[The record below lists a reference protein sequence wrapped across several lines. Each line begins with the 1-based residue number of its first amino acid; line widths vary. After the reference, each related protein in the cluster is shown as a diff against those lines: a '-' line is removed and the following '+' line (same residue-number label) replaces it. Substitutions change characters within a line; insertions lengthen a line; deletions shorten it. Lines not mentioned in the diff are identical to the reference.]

1 MNPFRGKNHTVVE
14 MSRLYGRNWDVNAL
28 WNSIEE
34 GNDVLLLGPEG
45 VGKSSLLQCAM
56 STEYRRRMAQERG
69 ILITRPF
76 DYPVKLENEKVFP
89 FLVDQV
95 TLSLSV
101 LPESD
106 EERISQ
112 RISREKGRFSDSK
125 ELFTSVINMMY
136 DREQYR
142 IVLVIDNF
150 ERFTSSPE
158 VTMDQHE
165 TMRDLLEKGYL
176 RFVVATN
183 YDLSKDSLPQGIKG
197 SYLLQKFMG
206 SEQKVAGISMDH
218 AYDMLTR
225 MGGTEMDSLS
235 DRLWEMTG
243 GIPAL
248 LIRAA
253 GEACDLMETT
263 PAKEWREEHWARV
276 SDRVYEAGKLTLKHW
291 CGMMTEPLVATLKEI
306 LEKKGVCQDVGR
318 AGMLVNRGLIR
329 EARSGGGRY
338 EFVNALLERYVR
350 EGNVEPT
357 DMNPPAP
364 QTIPAATNEQVLK
377 EVVRQL
383 LDSYSLRS
391 VAETAQ
397 NAEVIEAPI
406 QPSVKEVSVTAEEQQ
421 TIESIFDSYR
431 SNYPTEMTD
440 ELIADLGDFCLKE
453 LQQALVFEAV
463 DGTHLGDTRR
473 AALNAYGVALERR
486 LDDCLYD
493 LFNTHAGFASLGAR
507 GFGTANRSDAS
518 IGSYCYVITRSIS
531 VLARCSG
538 ESDMPECDYSWW
550 HELSVDLAQA
560 RDVRNL
566 ADHPELITSD
576 AVADMHDL
584 MLGSGALMKKL
595 AVGRKLFDEAC
606 GGVREAS
613 REEQLKL
620 SGTTAEFEC
629 REVTV
634 NKSLKGVLRP
644 YGFAASISAK
654 KTANNLGRLM
664 LQNGLDDLASGKYFF
679 DVIVDSYDIGSR
691 QFLASPASAARKK

>member
-95 TLSLSV
+95 TLSLSI

-112 RISREKGRFSDSK
+112 RISREKNRFSDSQ
-125 ELFTSVINMMY
+125 ELFTSVVNMMY

-206 SEQKVAGISMDH
+206 SEQKVSGISMDH

-225 MGGTEMDSLS
+225 MGGMEMDSLS

-243 GIPAL
+243 GIPGL

-263 PAKEWREEHWARV
+263 PAKEWKEEHWGRV
-276 SDRVYEAGKLTLKHW
+276 TDRVYEAGKLTLKHW

-364 QTIPAATNEQVLK
+364 QAIPAATNEQVLK

-383 LDSYSLRS
+383 LDSYNLRALS
-391 VAETAQ
+391 EPAQTAEA
-397 NAEVIEAPI
+397 IEEPI

-440 ELIADLGDFCLKE
+440 ELMADLGDFCLKE

-486 LDDCLYD
+486 LGDCLYD
-493 LFNTHAGFASLGAR
+493 LFSTHAGFAVLGAK

-518 IGSYCYVITRSIS
+518 IGSYCYIVTRSIS
-531 VLARCSG
+531 QLACCSSECG
-538 ESDMPECDYSWW
+538 MPEYNYNWW

-566 ADHPELITSD
+566 ADHPELITNE
-576 AVADMHDL
+576 AVPNMHEIL
-584 MLGSGALMKKL
+584 LGSCALMKKL
-595 AVGRKLFDEAC
+595 AVGRELFEKAC

-613 REEQLKL
+613 REGQMKL
-620 SGTTAEFEC
+620 SGTTVEFEC

-654 KTANNLGRLM
+654 KTANNLGKLM

-679 DVIVDSYDIGSR
+679 DVIVDSYDSGSR
-691 QFLASPASAARKK
+691 QFLATPASAARKK